1 MMQRIGILFFIVL
14 CPLFGLGQFEYF
26 NQVIGV
32 EGDSESEGTPD
43 IELLE
48 DGYMV
53 WGGGV
58 NSDEFYFLRKLDSNG
73 TLLAEHRFGLED
85 GFIYVGAGSN
95 FSFHEGFGFLSR
107 AHVGSL
113 GTRGLAMK
121 SNENLDTLWLKYY
134 QLYDDYTYFFTHTPF
149 SDGYAIA
156 GEYGLAPGERG
167 TFIAKIDT
175 AGEVLWH
182 QSIHAPSEGVFR
194 NTQIS
199 RLGNNFILTGGE
211 IVGVNSETVGY
222 IEVLNAS
229 GDLLWHQEGLGA
241 SISRSGMNHVITD
254 EEHLYCIQPIAFEDV
269 PGVSD
274 PIWTYNKMR
283 LYQVDPIVQ
292 ELTIVGDYL
301 EDEGWVRGGPV
312 KSISVSNGIV
322 FMGVFYESATSNLIK
337 SFIGK
342 LNQAFEIEWY
352 TELFY
357 DDCSSCDN
365 RLYDLEQ
372 APDGGYVMVG
382 KFDNFDD
389 PYDKTWLVKVDAC
402 GDLEWQ
408 GCENPNGL
416 WEREPLEATRLEIW
430 PNPASEHLRVGLPLS
445 DQGQRWQSLQLIDIT
460 GKVVKEISNVQHS
473 ISNTSTGLSAGDQV
487 EVSISDLNSGMYS
500 VLLTTQDG
508 VVYSGKVILE

>member
-73 TLLAEHRFGLED
+73 TILAEHRFGLED

-167 TFIAKIDT
+167 TFIAMLDT
-175 AGEVLWH
+175 AGQVLWH

-194 NTQIS
+194 NRDIS
-199 RLGNNFILTGGE
+199 
-211 IVGVNSETVGY
+211 
-222 IEVLNAS
+222 
-229 GDLLWHQEGLGA
+229 
-241 SISRSGMNHVITD
+241 
-254 EEHLYCIQPIAFEDV
+254 AFEDGFIV
-269 PGVSD
+269 SGASGTGGDTEGRIEKLDAFGNLEHSFETNQTALFRGVMRHFINAQNEIIVSQYIAYEDYLIAPGSLVDYSLMQLYRLD
-274 PIWTYNKMR
+274 VESLALIPLGTYFDNHEWITGGAVK
-283 LYQVDPIVQ
+283 LING
-292 ELTIVGDYL
+292 LNGSTIV
-301 EDEGWVRGGPV
+301 
-312 KSISVSNGIV
+312 
-322 FMGVFYESATSNLIK
+322 MGNTSTEVGNNLNYI
-337 SFIGK
+337 SFI
-342 LNQAFEIEWY
+342 LSLDSSFNLEWY
-352 TELFY
+352 TELAY
-357 DDCSSCDN
+357 DPCLTCTN
-365 RLYDLEQ
+365 TLYDLEV

-382 KFDNFDD
+382 KFDNQDD

-408 GCENPNGL
+408 GCAGPNGIQD
-416 WEREPLEATRLEIW
+416 WEIQDSRLEIF
-430 PNPASEHLRVGLPLS
+430 PNPVSGDEINIRFPREEEVERVQIIDGQGSEVCLRLE
-445 DQGQRWQSLQLIDIT
+445 SLRF
-460 GKVVKEISNVQHS
+460 
-473 ISNTSTGLSAGDQV
+473 
-487 EVSISDLNSGMYS
+487 EVSAHSETNFKLQTKELQTLPPGLYS
-500 VLLTTQDG
+500 LLITTRDG
-508 VVYSGKVILE
+508 DVYSGKVVIE